1 MQKKKINLC
10 RFCVPPPP
18 SSSSASSLRP
28 RRGRGPGSP
37 APLPANRPG
46 SRAER
51 RVRQR
56 MGGCGRPGRGL
67 PPPPSFSTAPSPAP
81 GRGVW
86 GRAFQ
91 GSGGV
96 LGLPRT
102 ILRVRGKAKGIRA
115 PGPRAPGPAG
125 EGSPCPWGAPPFRGK
140 VAGREDAMVR
150 KESGSRGWR
159 KRGGPANGTAKEPGV
174 GAKRVEGGGG
184 FGATGG
190 APEPAWSLTRAGL
203 RGAAAGAGD
212 RTRVRP
218 AAEPPRGPSGRAGG
232 IPRSSKMPR
241 RCWARFRRT
250 WWRKPRGR
258 DTEIHAW

>member
-1 MQKKKINLC
+1 MFRPPLLLL
-10 RFCVPPPP
+10 RLLPPP
-18 SSSSASSLRP
+18 SPGAGPRKPRPAPGEPARLP
-28 RRGRGPGSP
+28 RRAAGASANGRLRTAREGT
-37 APLPANRPG
+37 
-46 SRAER
+46 
-51 RVRQR
+51 
-56 MGGCGRPGRGL
+56 

-91 GSGGV
+91 GSSGV

-125 EGSPCPWGAPPFRGK
+125 EGWPCPWGAPPFRGK

>member
-10 RFCVPPPP
+10 RFCVPPPLLLLRLLPPP
-18 SSSSASSLRP
+18 SPGAGPRKPRPAPGEPARLP
-28 RRGRGPGSP
+28 RRAAGASANGRLRTAREGT
-37 APLPANRPG
+37 
-46 SRAER
+46 
-51 RVRQR
+51 
-56 MGGCGRPGRGL
+56 

-91 GSGGV
+91 GSSGV

-125 EGSPCPWGAPPFRGK
+125 EGWPCPWGAPPFRGK